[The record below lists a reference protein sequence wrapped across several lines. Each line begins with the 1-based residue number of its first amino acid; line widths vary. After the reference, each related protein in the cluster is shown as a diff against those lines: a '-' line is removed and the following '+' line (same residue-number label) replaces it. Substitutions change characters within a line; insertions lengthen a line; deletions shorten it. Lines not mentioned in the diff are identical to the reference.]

1 MGKRYLDIKPGSL
14 EDAISKMEDLSKKDK
29 PAVKDVIKGLKKAS
43 DLHKQQHQKLA
54 KALQNEKLT
63 PKQKKLD
70 VNKNGKIDGSDLAK
84 LRAGKKEDMSSD
96 TVLPKNAVE
105 KDPLDIKSKEPEKKI
120 TDNKTKSDKVD
131 VNPKIDYQV

>member
-14 EDAISKMEDLSKKDK
+14 EDAISK
-29 PAVKDVIKGLKKAS
+29 V
-43 DLHKQQHQKLA
+43 
-54 KALQNEKLT
+54 NEKLS

-120 TDNKTKSDKVD
+120 TDNKTKSDKGE

>member
-14 EDAISKMEDLSKKDK
+14 EDAITKVEDLSKKDK
-29 PAVKDVIKGLKKAS
+29 SAVKDVIKGLKKAS

-54 KALQNEKLT
+54 KALQNEKLS

-84 LRAGKKEDMSSD
+84 LRAKKEDHSGD

-105 KDPLDIKSKEPEKKI
+105 KDPLDIKSKAPEKKL
-120 TDNKTKSDKVD
+120 TDNKTKSDKVE

>member
-14 EDAISKMEDLSKKDK
+14 EDAISK
-29 PAVKDVIKGLKKAS
+29 V
-43 DLHKQQHQKLA
+43 
-54 KALQNEKLT
+54 NEKLT

-84 LRAGKKEDMSSD
+84 LRAKKEDHSGD

-105 KDPLDIKSKEPEKKI
+105 KDPLDIKSKAPEKKL
-120 TDNKTKSDKVD
+120 TDNKTKSDKVE

>member
-14 EDAISKMEDLSKKDK
+14 EDAISK
-29 PAVKDVIKGLKKAS
+29 V
-43 DLHKQQHQKLA
+43 
-54 KALQNEKLT
+54 NEKLT

-84 LRAGKKEDMSSD
+84 LRAKREDHSGD

-105 KDPLDIKSKEPEKKI
+105 KDPLDIKSKAPEKLGR
-120 TDNKTKSDKVD
+120 
-131 VNPKIDYQV
+131 